1 MRAVADD
8 FLDVRAHGFARVAVC
23 VPQVRVADPSFNA
36 DAHLTLLERVL
47 GQGAHYALCPEL
59 GLSGYTCGDLF
70 FQDTLLRATLD
81 GLARVAERTARWNL
95 LISVGLPLVVDD
107 LLFNCA
113 VTLYRGRPVAVTPK
127 AYPPNYREFYE
138 LRWFHPATDARST
151 EVTLLGHR
159 VPFGTDV
166 LVRAG
171 HLPDFV
177 LHTDICED
185 LWTPVPPS
193 TIGALSGATVLANLS
208 ASNVTVGKWEYRQD
222 LVRSSSAKNLAVQ
235 LYSAAGFGEST
246 ADLAWDGHGL
256 VAERGEIVGE
266 TERFSL
272 TGNSV
277 TVDIDLRAL
286 VEDRLRQ
293 SSWGQ
298 NAAHY
303 GRALRIVDVGQDA
316 DARDAGLYHRF
327 LRRIEP
333 HPFVPADPAKR
344 DIRCRETFLI
354 TATSLARRI
363 ETLPEDARRVI
374 LGVSG
379 GQDSAQ
385 ALLVAAH
392 AMDLLGLPR
401 SRIIGVTLPGFGT
414 SRRTYENACA
424 LVRAL
429 GATLREVDIKSIAS
443 EVFASIGH
451 DPKVEDVTFENVQAW
466 TRKFLLFSLASQ
478 ERGID
483 LGTGDLTELALGFAT
498 YGGDHMSHYGVNAGV
513 PKTLVSELIR
523 WAAEKIF
530 KDEPQVAAVLR
541 GILETPISPELLRLG
556 RGGEI
561 AQKAEEIVGPYELH
575 DFFLYY
581 FLRFGFGPR
590 RIARMA
596 LHAFEG
602 RYPLATI
609 RRWLAVFLERFFANQ
624 FKRDCL
630 PDAPKVGSGGSL
642 SPRGDWRMPSDAS
655 AAAWRAEVDSIP
667 QDVGERRPPAPR
679 TLAEARARERRTGPR
694 RR

>member
-1 MRAVADD
+1 MRAMADD

-222 LVRSSSAKNLAVQ
+222 LVRSSSVKNLAVQ

-316 DARDAGLYHRF
+316 GARDAGLYHRF

-414 SRRTYENACA
+414 SKRTYANACA

-466 TRKFLLFSLASQ
+466 TRKFLLFSLASH

-523 WAAEKIF
+523 WAAETIF
-530 KDEPQVAAVLR
+530 KDEPEVAAVLR
-541 GILETPISPELLRLG
+541 GILQTPISPELLRLG
-556 RGGEI
+556 RSGEI

>member
-8 FLDVRAHGFARVAVC
+8 FLDVRTHGFARVAVC
-23 VPQVRVADPSFNA
+23 VPQVRVADPTFNA
-36 DAHLTLLERVL
+36 DAHLTLVERVH

-81 GLARVAERTARWNL
+81 ALARVAERTTGWNL

-151 EVTLLGHR
+151 EVTVLGHR

-222 LVRSSSAKNLAVQ
+222 LVRSSSTKNLAVQ

-414 SRRTYENACA
+414 SKRTYANACA

-429 GATLREVDIKSIAS
+429 GATLREVDIKGIAG

-451 DPKVEDVTFENVQAW
+451 DPAVEDVTFENVQAW
-466 TRKFLLFSLASQ
+466 TRKFLLFSLASH

-498 YGGDHMSHYGVNAGV
+498 YGGDHMSHYSVNAGV

-523 WAAEKIF
+523 WAAETIF
-530 KDEPQVAAVLR
+530 KDEPEVAAVLR

-556 RGGEI
+556 RSGEI

-655 AAAWRAEVDSIP
+655 AAAWRAEVESIP